1 MKPVRDYSFQG
12 LILGQPPS
20 QTMSFSDGEKSIVNK
35 IRIRH
40 ELMQE
45 GFHLFV
51 EGVIKS
57 AV

>member
-51 EGVIKS
+51 GNS
-57 AV
+57 N